1 MPEGRWPW
9 RRWRTAWRRWSL
21 WSLLVALVLSML
33 VTMVW
38 LAGRY
43 EASQVQDKLERDTAN
58 AVADIRA
65 ALNRN
70 LQDLQ
75 ALNAPDNEPAEWK
88 TRAAELLQ
96 VRRELMRIEW
106 RDAGLQIRS
115 HAETPYRNVQWED
128 QLRTNNTHPEAVLTC
143 THALSLIH
151 I

>member
-1 MPEGRWPW
+1 MSPMPEGRWPW

-88 TRAAELLQ
+88 TDRKSTRLNS
-96 VRRELMRIEW
+96 
-106 RDAGLQIRS
+106 S
-115 HAETPYRNVQWED
+115 HLVISY
-128 QLRTNNTHPEAVLTC
+128 AVFCL
-143 THALSLIH
+143 
-151 I
+151 